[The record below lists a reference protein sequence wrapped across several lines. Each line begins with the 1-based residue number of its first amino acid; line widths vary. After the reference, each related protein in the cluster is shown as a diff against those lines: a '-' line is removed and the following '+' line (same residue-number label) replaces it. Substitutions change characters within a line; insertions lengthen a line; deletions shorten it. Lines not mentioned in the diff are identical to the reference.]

1 MRLQIRVRRRG
12 ICPANTSARR
22 GTVLVAALVCL
33 LVVMGILGAML
44 QGTLRAHRQ
53 LHRERDLRQTELLLQ
68 AASDRARYRLSNEP
82 DYRGETWD
90 LPADTIAENGA
101 GRVTIEI
108 SPPDGQSV
116 QKTQLLAEYPL
127 GGETSIRRSRT
138 FQIQTQQPLKQE

>member
-1 MRLQIRVRRRG
+1 MKWQSCVRRRAT
-12 ICPANTSARR
+12 CPAHASERH

-53 LHRERDLRQTELLLQ
+53 LHRERDLRQAELLLQ

-90 LPADTIAENGA
+90 LPADAIADKGA

-116 QKTQLLAEYPL
+116 QKTQLVAEYPL